1 MRSLQCGL
9 FSQSVS
15 VFTVKTAVVLNLHSF
30 QSKVIIKGVKTATY
44 LRQSVSVF
52 TVKTAVVLNLHSFQ
66 SKVISYKSNFGIQD
80 KPLFVGIGST
90 HKEQ

>member
-1 MRSLQCGL
+1 
-9 FSQSVS
+9 
-15 VFTVKTAVVLNLHSF
+15 
-30 QSKVIIKGVKTATY
+30 VKTATY